1 MPKEN
6 KGIAPR
12 ILRNGEPALSPRD
25 KKQSALMVDNAFW
38 YEVFKMTNTRSKNDF
53 GVMMLL
59 LGSAQD
65 GSFQLP
71 AQTAIERLGMSQSS
85 YYESIKRLEDLKLI
99 SCSKGKSITINTD
112 MIWEKVRSKTKNSGT
127 PENSSPG

>member
-6 KGIAPR
+6 KGSAPR

-38 YEVFKMTNTRSKNDF
+38 YEVFRMTNSRSKNDF

-59 LGSAQD
+59 LGCAQD
-65 GSFQLP
+65 GSF
-71 AQTAIERLGMSQSS
+71 
-85 YYESIKRLEDLKLI
+85 
-99 SCSKGKSITINTD
+99 
-112 MIWEKVRSKTKNSGT
+112 
-127 PENSSPG
+127 